1 MTLGYVRFRGW
12 VGDGASSVTRSL
24 AHVRTLAPLPQVVL
38 VMPKNPQ
45 NIGSVLRAAGN
56 FSVPLVTLV
65 APRCPDVNEDTIQNV
80 ACGSP
85 TRLETVSTLEEA
97 LVDSTVSLAFSR
109 RKGKGRPALPS
120 LSAFLQGD
128 DGWMGRG
135 EGSEG
140 GEERGEAMALVF
152 GREESGLVGIDLDR
166 RALALRVP

>member
-1 MTLGYVRFRGW
+1 
-12 VGDGASSVTRSL
+12 
-24 AHVRTLAPLPQVVL
+24 
-38 VMPKNPQ
+38 
-45 NIGSVLRAAGN
+45 
-56 FSVPLVTLV
+56 
-65 APRCPDVNEDTIQNV
+65 VNEDTIQNV
-80 ACGSP
+80 ACGAP

-97 LVDSTVSLAFSR
+97 LADSTVSLAFSR

-140 GEERGEAMALVF
+140 SEGGEERGEAMALVF

>member
-65 APRCPDVNEDTIQNV
+65 APRCP
-80 ACGSP
+80 
-85 TRLETVSTLEEA
+85 
-97 LVDSTVSLAFSR
+97 
-109 RKGKGRPALPS
+109 
-120 LSAFLQGD
+120 
-128 DGWMGRG
+128 
-135 EGSEG
+135 
-140 GEERGEAMALVF
+140 
-152 GREESGLVGIDLDR
+152 LVGIDLDR
-166 RALALRVP
+166 RALALRAP